1 MTGSDIGRRV
11 GELLFKAGAVHCNR
25 SRPFIL
31 AAGWAS
37 PVYIDVRSLFGDHA
51 SRRELIGLARTYL
64 GTTLSSIT
72 FECIVGAETAGIPF
86 ATSLADEIALPLRY
100 VRKRS
105 LGIGRD
111 AQVEGG
117 PVSGM
122 QALLVDDMTTDG
134 ASKIGFAKGLRAAG
148 ATVDH
153 VLCVFFHDV
162 FPGARERLAAAGLTL
177 HALAGWNDL
186 LRAESG
192 GGLTAADR
200 SEIERFLTDPVEW
213 SARHG
218 GRLTAPTSR

>member
-1 MTGSDIGRRV
+1 MTSADIGRRV
-11 GELLFKAGAVHCNR
+11 AELLFKAGAIHCNR
-25 SRPFIL
+25 SQPFIL

-51 SRRELIGLARTYL
+51 LRRALIGLARTHL
-64 GTTLSSIT
+64 DTLLSGLR
-72 FECIVGAETAGIPF
+72 FDAMVGAETAGIPF
-86 ATSLADEIALPLRY
+86 ATSLADATGLPLRY

-117 PVSGM
+117 PVNGM
-122 QALLVDDMTTDG
+122 RTLLIDDLTTDG
-134 ASKIGFAKGLRAAG
+134 ASKLGFAKGLRAAG

-192 GGLTAADR
+192 SDLSAADR
-200 SEIERFLTDPVEW
+200 SEIEHFLADPVAW
-213 SARHG
+213 SARNG
-218 GRLTAPTSR
+218 GRLTAPSPR